1 MLSHSVL
8 SDSSWV
14 RAKSLSPVWVFLG
27 ACWVTQSCLTL
38 SGCVLSHSVLS
49 ESSWVGAGSLSHVW
63 LFFESPWTV
72 AHQAPL
78 FMGFSRQEYW
88 SGVPFPSPRHLPDP
102 GIKLVSLVSPS
113 LAGRFFTTSS
123 TWLDLEAKL
132 SKIKGKP
139 VYNILGSGFLG
150 ILGRK
155 GNPDFWTPFLI
166 CRVDP
171 H

>member
-1 MLSHSVL
+1 MVLCFDFCCAKPHHSLTKHMPWKLPGCMLSHLVL

-14 RAKSLSPVWVFLG
+14 HAKSLR
-27 ACWVTQSCLTL
+27 
-38 SGCVLSHSVLS
+38 
-49 ESSWVGAGSLSHVW
+49 HVW

-72 AHQAPL
+72 ARPGSSLHGILQTRIL
-78 FMGFSRQEYW
+78 EW
-88 SGVPFPSPRHLPDP
+88 VPFPSPRHLPDP

-113 LAGRFFTTSS
+113 LAGRFFTAST

-132 SKIKGKP
+132 SKIKGKH

-155 GNPDFWTPFLI
+155 GNPDF
-166 CRVDP
+166 
-171 H
+171 